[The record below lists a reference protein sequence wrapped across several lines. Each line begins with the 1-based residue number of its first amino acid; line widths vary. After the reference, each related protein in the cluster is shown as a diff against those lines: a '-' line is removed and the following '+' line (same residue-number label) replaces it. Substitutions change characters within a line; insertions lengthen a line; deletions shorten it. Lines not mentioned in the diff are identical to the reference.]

1 MKRLRVQLVL
11 TFTLVVLVAV
21 GTIAFLI
28 NRNTSTAFRQ
38 YITNSGVRA
47 SGSGVQQLVAYY
59 QEQGTWDGIE
69 RLLGEGI
76 LLAGP
81 VRGPMPLANARD
93 RQPGRRVDVMLADAK
108 GRVVFDS
115 TGKAEG
121 TRLSTREKSRALTIS
136 ETDDSEVL
144 GYLLLSWPGPGDGLG
159 RLEQRFL
166 DSVRSILLLG
176 GAVAVVLGLVL
187 GALLSQSL
195 TAPLQRLAAA
205 ARAVASGDLGQRVRI
220 EGSAEMAEVA
230 QAFNEMT
237 MALSESER
245 QRQNMVAD
253 TAHELRTPLT
263 VLQGNLRAILDG
275 VYPLDESEIL
285 RLYDE
290 TRLLGR
296 LVDDLRELALAD
308 AGQLRLNVREADAGH
323 LILSTVDGFAPA
335 AKDSEV
341 NLTAHVPDDLPAV
354 WADPDRVTQVL
365 SNLLVNAVRHTPLG
379 GSVKVAARDVEDYVE
394 LSVADN
400 GEGIALDDL
409 PHVFERLWQADR
421 ARARS
426 KRKTGGTGLGLS
438 VAQSLVQAQGG
449 RIWVESIVGRGSTFR
464 FTLPKAS

>member
-1 MKRLRVQLVL
+1 MNRLRVQLVL
-11 TFTLVVLVAV
+11 AFTLVVLVAV
-21 GTIAFLI
+21 GAIALLI
-28 NRNTSTAFRQ
+28 NRTTSTAFRQ

-59 QEQGTWDGIE
+59 QEQGSWDGIE

-81 VRGPMPLANARD
+81 VRGPMPAANARD

-108 GRVVFDS
+108 GRVVFDN

-121 TRLSTREKSRALTIS
+121 TRLSSAEKSRALTIS

-166 DSVRSILLLG
+166 DSMRSILLLG
-176 GAVAVVLGLVL
+176 GAVAVALGLVL

-205 ARAVASGDLGQRVRI
+205 ARAVAAGDLSQQVRLD
-220 EGSAEMAEVA
+220 GSDEIAEVA

-237 MALSESER
+237 TALSEFER

-275 VYPLDESEIL
+275 VYPLDESEVS

-290 TRLLGR
+290 TRFLSR

-308 AGQLRLNVREADAGH
+308 AGQLRLNLRVTDVGQVIR
-323 LILSTVDGFAPA
+323 STTENLAPA
-335 AKDSEV
+335 AEASEV
-341 NLTAHVPDDLPAV
+341 KLAAQVPAELPAV
-354 WADPDRVTQVL
+354 WGDPDRIVQVL
-365 SNLLVNAVRHTPLG
+365 SNLLVNAVRYTPSG
-379 GSVKVAARDVEDYVE
+379 GAVSVTAREADGSVE
-394 LSVADN
+394 LAVADN
-400 GEGIALDDL
+400 GEGIAPDDL
-409 PHVFERLWQADR
+409 PHVFERLWQADP
-421 ARARS
+421 ARAREN
-426 KRKTGGTGLGLS
+426 RKAGGTGLGLS
-438 VAQSLVQAQGG
+438 VAQSLVEAQGG
-449 RIWVESIVGRGSTFR
+449 RIWVESVLGQGSTFR
-464 FTLPKAS
+464 FTLPCA